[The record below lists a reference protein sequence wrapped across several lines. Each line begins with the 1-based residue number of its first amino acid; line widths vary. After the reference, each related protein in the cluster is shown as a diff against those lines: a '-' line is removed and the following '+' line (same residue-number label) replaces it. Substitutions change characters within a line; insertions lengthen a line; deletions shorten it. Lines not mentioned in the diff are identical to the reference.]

1 MHGTESV
8 LLLGGLLVRLSVIAM
23 KGIGVLLSL
32 SGWKPRNRVM
42 GCKMDKSIRTASTL
56 QNMVH
61 EDMISV
67 N

>member
-8 LLLGGLLVRLSVIAM
+8 LLLGALLVRLSVIAM
-23 KGIGVLLSL
+23 KGIGMLSL
-32 SGWKPRNRVM
+32 SGWKLCNRIM